1 MLDLHAH
8 ILPGIDDGPDTLDE
22 SVDFARAAV
31 EDGIRVLA
39 ATPHVREDYPTTPD
53 AMEHALAE
61 VRAAVAAAGLA
72 LEVLGG
78 AEVAV
83 DRLGGLD
90 AETRSRFGLAGNPAY
105 LLVEFPYAGWPL
117 ALADEVL
124 RLRAARVTPV
134 LGHPER
140 NLDVQE
146 APDRL
151 RPLVDAGALVQLTAA
166 SLDGRFGRRA
176 RRTSLEL
183 LELELAHLVASDGH
197 GPAIREVGLSSA
209 REALGDERLAEWLVE
224 GVPGAIVADA
234 PLPERPRRPARRRPR
249 LFGRLGR

>member
-1 MLDLHAH
+1 VLDLHAH
-8 ILPGIDDGPDTLDE
+8 ILPGIDDGPTTLAE
-22 SVDFARAAV
+22 SVEFARAAV

-61 VRAAVAAAGLA
+61 VRSGLAEAGLA
-72 LEVLGG
+72 LDVLGG

-83 DRLGGLD
+83 DRLAGLD
-90 AETRSRFGLAGNPAY
+90 AETRGRFGLAGNPAY

-117 ALADEVL
+117 PLGEEVF
-124 RLRAARVTPV
+124 RLRAAGVTPV

-140 NLDVQE
+140 NLEVQE

-151 RPLVDAGALVQLTAA
+151 QPLVDAGALVQLTAA

-183 LELELAHLVASDGH
+183 LDLELAHLVASDGH

-209 REALGDERLAEWLVE
+209 RAALGDERLAEWLVE

-234 PLPERPRRPARRRPR
+234 PLPERPRGQARRRPR
-249 LFGRLGR
+249 LFRR